1 MRNSSAHFS
10 RLRTFYGLRA
20 QFADGPPTLLQAPL
34 LDGLNCGSMNER
46 LATSVEVTASKIF
59 PAGAGWQLA
68 SIVADSAGFAPT
80 SLAFFAAVGL
90 GDCTGVFLGH
100 LAYQT
105 LKKVTGAKL
114 NLKDEF
120 QTASLLGTAAFFS
133 GGIWQPA
140 LNAFNTLG
148 YTFTQSLV
156 GVSLATTFAFFAGL
170 RIMRRVLSQF
180 MPAVENVT
188 YDNQESD
195 LALSAAVGTG
205 CGACSSAPTSR
216 SAPPTGWRPSSASR
230 RSSAPRARASP
241 PGSRRRS
248 ASWRTWWCR
257 PPRSPPR
264 RAGSTRTTPTR
275 APRERSA
282 RANKPPARPD
292 GCTLPLFEVDK
303 IYGILAPP
311 EAPEASWSNGRLV
324 SSRTQTRRRARA

>member
-1 MRNSSAHFS
+1 MLALSLSASAFVAPGLAPRLPSADFGMTHGS
-10 RLRTFYGLRA
+10 RLANL
-20 QFADGPPTLLQAPL
+20 QMVQAPL
-34 LDGLNCGSMNER
+34 LDGLNCGSMNDR

-114 NLKDEF
+114 NLKYEF

-205 CGACSSAPTSR
+205 CGAFVGTDVSFGAANWLAPVVGIQEKFGAARACVAAGLSTSIGFM
-216 SAPPTGWRPSSASR
+216 ANMVVQAAALPAKACWIDADY
-230 RSSAPRARASP
+230 ANPRAA
-241 PGSRRRS
+241 
-248 ASWRTWWCR
+248 
-257 PPRSPPR
+257 
-264 RAGSTRTTPTR
+264 
-275 APRERSA
+275 
-282 RANKPPARPD
+282 
-292 GCTLPLFEVDK
+292 
-303 IYGILAPP
+303 
-311 EAPEASWSNGRLV
+311 
-324 SSRTQTRRRARA
+324 

>member
-1 MRNSSAHFS
+1 M
-10 RLRTFYGLRA
+10 GCA
-20 QFADGPPTLLQAPL
+20 QFSDGPPTLLQAPL

-100 LAYQT
+100 LIYQT

-188 YDNQESD
+188 YDNQES
-195 LALSAAVGTG
+195 
-205 CGACSSAPTSR
+205 
-216 SAPPTGWRPSSASR
+216 
-230 RSSAPRARASP
+230 
-241 PGSRRRS
+241 
-248 ASWRTWWCR
+248 
-257 PPRSPPR
+257 
-264 RAGSTRTTPTR
+264 
-275 APRERSA
+275 
-282 RANKPPARPD
+282 
-292 GCTLPLFEVDK
+292 
-303 IYGILAPP
+303 
-311 EAPEASWSNGRLV
+311 
-324 SSRTQTRRRARA
+324 

>member
-1 MRNSSAHFS
+1 M
-10 RLRTFYGLRA
+10 GCA
-20 QFADGPPTLLQAPL
+20 QFSDGPPTLLQAPL

-205 CGACSSAPTSR
+205 CGAFVGTDVSFGAANWLAPVVGIQEKFGAARACVAAGLSTSIGFM
-216 SAPPTGWRPSSASR
+216 ANMVVQAAALPAKACWIDADY
-230 RSSAPRARASP
+230 ANPRAA
-241 PGSRRRS
+241 
-248 ASWRTWWCR
+248 
-257 PPRSPPR
+257 
-264 RAGSTRTTPTR
+264 
-275 APRERSA
+275 
-282 RANKPPARPD
+282 
-292 GCTLPLFEVDK
+292 
-303 IYGILAPP
+303 
-311 EAPEASWSNGRLV
+311 
-324 SSRTQTRRRARA
+324 

>member
-1 MRNSSAHFS
+1 MLALSLSASAFVAPGLAPRLPSADFGMTHGSRLANLQMVQARAQLFGTILSAAHILWAARNS
-10 RLRTFYGLRA
+10 LIPTF
-20 QFADGPPTLLQAPL
+20 LQAPL
-34 LDGLNCGSMNER
+34 LDGLNCGSMNDR

-205 CGACSSAPTSR
+205 CGAFVGTDVSFGAANWLAPVVGIQEKFGAARACVAAGLSTSIGFM
-216 SAPPTGWRPSSASR
+216 ANMVVQAAALPAKACWIDADY
-230 RSSAPRARASP
+230 ANPRAA
-241 PGSRRRS
+241 
-248 ASWRTWWCR
+248 
-257 PPRSPPR
+257 
-264 RAGSTRTTPTR
+264 
-275 APRERSA
+275 
-282 RANKPPARPD
+282 
-292 GCTLPLFEVDK
+292 
-303 IYGILAPP
+303 
-311 EAPEASWSNGRLV
+311 
-324 SSRTQTRRRARA
+324 

>member
-1 MRNSSAHFS
+1 MLALSLSASAFVAPGLAPRLPSADFGMTHGSRLANLQMVQARAQLFGTILSAAHILWAARNS
-10 RLRTFYGLRA
+10 LT
-20 QFADGPPTLLQAPL
+20 PTILQAPL
-34 LDGLNCGSMNER
+34 LDGLNCGSMNDR

-205 CGACSSAPTSR
+205 CGAFVGTDVSFGAANWLAPVVGIQEKFGAARACVAAGLSTSIGFM
-216 SAPPTGWRPSSASR
+216 ANMVVQAAALPAKACWIDADY
-230 RSSAPRARASP
+230 ANPRAA
-241 PGSRRRS
+241 
-248 ASWRTWWCR
+248 
-257 PPRSPPR
+257 
-264 RAGSTRTTPTR
+264 
-275 APRERSA
+275 
-282 RANKPPARPD
+282 
-292 GCTLPLFEVDK
+292 
-303 IYGILAPP
+303 
-311 EAPEASWSNGRLV
+311 
-324 SSRTQTRRRARA
+324 

>member
-1 MRNSSAHFS
+1 MLALSLSASAFVAPGLAPRLPSADFGMTHGSRLANLQMVQARAQLFGTILSAAHILWAARNS
-10 RLRTFYGLRA
+10 LT
-20 QFADGPPTLLQAPL
+20 PTILQAPL
-34 LDGLNCGSMNER
+34 LDGLNCGSMNDR

-205 CGACSSAPTSR
+205 CGAFVGTDVSFGAANWLAPVVGIQEKFGAARACVAAGLSTSIGFM
-216 SAPPTGWRPSSASR
+216 ANMVVQAAALPAKACWIDPDYAN
-230 RSSAPRARASP
+230 PRAA
-241 PGSRRRS
+241 
-248 ASWRTWWCR
+248 
-257 PPRSPPR
+257 
-264 RAGSTRTTPTR
+264 
-275 APRERSA
+275 
-282 RANKPPARPD
+282 
-292 GCTLPLFEVDK
+292 
-303 IYGILAPP
+303 
-311 EAPEASWSNGRLV
+311 
-324 SSRTQTRRRARA
+324 

>member
-1 MRNSSAHFS
+1 MLALSLSASAFVAPGLAPRLPSADFGMTHGS
-10 RLRTFYGLRA
+10 RLANL
-20 QFADGPPTLLQAPL
+20 QMVQAPL
-34 LDGLNCGSMNER
+34 LDGLNCGSMNDR

-100 LAYQT
+100 LIYQT

-205 CGACSSAPTSR
+205 CGAFVGTDVSFGAANWLAPVVGIPEKFGAARACVAAGLSTSIGFMANMVVQAAALPAKACWID
-216 SAPPTGWRPSSASR
+216 SDYAN
-230 RSSAPRARASP
+230 PRAA
-241 PGSRRRS
+241 
-248 ASWRTWWCR
+248 
-257 PPRSPPR
+257 
-264 RAGSTRTTPTR
+264 
-275 APRERSA
+275 
-282 RANKPPARPD
+282 
-292 GCTLPLFEVDK
+292 
-303 IYGILAPP
+303 
-311 EAPEASWSNGRLV
+311 
-324 SSRTQTRRRARA
+324 

>member
-1 MRNSSAHFS
+1 MRNSPAHFS

-20 QFADGPPTLLQAPL
+20 QFSDGPPTLLQAPL

-205 CGACSSAPTSR
+205 CGAFVGTDVSFGAANWLAPVVGIQEKFGAARACVAAGLSTSIGFM
-216 SAPPTGWRPSSASR
+216 ANMVVQAAALPAKACWIDPDYAN
-230 RSSAPRARASP
+230 PRAA
-241 PGSRRRS
+241 
-248 ASWRTWWCR
+248 
-257 PPRSPPR
+257 
-264 RAGSTRTTPTR
+264 
-275 APRERSA
+275 
-282 RANKPPARPD
+282 
-292 GCTLPLFEVDK
+292 
-303 IYGILAPP
+303 
-311 EAPEASWSNGRLV
+311 
-324 SSRTQTRRRARA
+324 

>member
-1 MRNSSAHFS
+1 MLALSLSASAFVAPGLAPRLPSADFGMTHGSRLANLQMVQARAQLFGTILSAAHILWAARNS
-10 RLRTFYGLRA
+10 LT
-20 QFADGPPTLLQAPL
+20 PTLLQAPL

-205 CGACSSAPTSR
+205 CGAFVGTDVSFGAANWLAPVVGIQEKFGAARACVAAGLSTSIGFM
-216 SAPPTGWRPSSASR
+216 ANMVVQAAALPAKACWIDADY
-230 RSSAPRARASP
+230 ANPRAA
-241 PGSRRRS
+241 
-248 ASWRTWWCR
+248 
-257 PPRSPPR
+257 
-264 RAGSTRTTPTR
+264 
-275 APRERSA
+275 
-282 RANKPPARPD
+282 
-292 GCTLPLFEVDK
+292 
-303 IYGILAPP
+303 
-311 EAPEASWSNGRLV
+311 
-324 SSRTQTRRRARA
+324 

>member
-1 MRNSSAHFS
+1 MLALSLSASAFVAPGLAPRLPSADFGMTHGS
-10 RLRTFYGLRA
+10 RLANLQMVQARA
-20 QFADGPPTLLQAPL
+20 QLSGALLSAAPHSMGCAQLSDGPPTLLQAPL

-205 CGACSSAPTSR
+205 CGAFVGTDVSFGAANWLAPVVGIQEKFGAARACVAAGLSTSIGFM
-216 SAPPTGWRPSSASR
+216 ANMVVQAAALPAKACWIDADY
-230 RSSAPRARASP
+230 ANPRAA
-241 PGSRRRS
+241 
-248 ASWRTWWCR
+248 
-257 PPRSPPR
+257 
-264 RAGSTRTTPTR
+264 
-275 APRERSA
+275 
-282 RANKPPARPD
+282 
-292 GCTLPLFEVDK
+292 
-303 IYGILAPP
+303 
-311 EAPEASWSNGRLV
+311 
-324 SSRTQTRRRARA
+324 